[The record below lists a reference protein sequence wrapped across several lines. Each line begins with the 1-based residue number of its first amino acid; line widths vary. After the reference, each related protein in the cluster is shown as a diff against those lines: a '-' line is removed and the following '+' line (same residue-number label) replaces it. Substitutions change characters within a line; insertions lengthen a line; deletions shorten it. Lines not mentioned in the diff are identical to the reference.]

1 MSKVDHEK
9 KFLLQLTILAVL
21 KVTPAKAQ
29 NIIFVTSVR
38 ACCISSSH
46 LILSSTALLCKA
58 RARTHAHQ
66 LQLLL

>member
-9 KFLLQLTILAVL
+9 NNSLQLTILAAL

-38 ACCISSSH
+38 A
-46 LILSSTALLCKA
+46 
-58 RARTHAHQ
+58 RAV
-66 LQLLL
+66 